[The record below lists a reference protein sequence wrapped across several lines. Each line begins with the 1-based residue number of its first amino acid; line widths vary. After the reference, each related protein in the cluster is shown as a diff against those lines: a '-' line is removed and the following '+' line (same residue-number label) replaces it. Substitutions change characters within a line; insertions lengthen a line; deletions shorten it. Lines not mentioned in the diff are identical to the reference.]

1 MEIKLHTDNANMTFE
16 VGRTIG
22 RLIEKGS
29 IVTLVGD
36 LGTGK
41 TVIAKGIADGLG
53 VKNPVTSPTFNIVK
67 EYKGREKLC
76 HFDVYRINEPEEMF
90 EIGFSEYISGENV
103 CLIEWAELIEEI
115 LPREEEILKV
125 ELERTDDDKRD
136 IIISGSERYEGL
148 MKELSR
154 YEK

>member
-1 MEIKLHTDNANMTFE
+1 MKIKLHTDNANMTFE

-22 RLIEKGS
+22 RLIKKGS
-29 IVTLVGD
+29 IVTLIGD

-76 HFDVYRINEPEEMF
+76 HFDVYRIGDVEEME
-90 EIGFSEYISGENV
+90 EIGYQDYFYGEGL
-103 CLIEWAELIEEI
+103 CMIEWAELIA
-115 LPREEEILKV
+115 
-125 ELERTDDDKRD
+125 D
-136 IIISGSERYEGL
+136 IIPDDAKSITI
-148 MKELSR
+148 KKDLSKGFDYR
-154 YEK
+154 IIEIEE